1 MTNTILFFIRK
12 LLILNKQ
19 IFAVFIFISVSIVIA
34 QEESGKYSPDDF
46 ANYQKQQME
55 AFQNYKQTITAQ
67 YEAYEQQEKEA
78 YEKFKEEIE
87 QKWDAFKEPESK
99 VYVEY
104 SEDSNT
110 RQSVDFEN
118 GKITIEI
125 IVEEIELDD
134 EPKTNSPDKIEPDDE
149 PKINSPDNS
158 NVKSNPSNKNSQSKN
173 DSDSINKPKKQISNK
188 IDSDKKKTTTSQN
201 TQKQASPQQ
210 KEITKSEDDSEKK
223 IKEKLTDAL
232 IGIITKKADDNKPL
246 LENQVENSGG
256 QNITVNNVENEAED
270 VIEKKE
276 VKAETYKSKDGKKR
290 TKYTVTIPLKNNHID
305 ERIKRY
311 EKDILKQAERWKLDP
326 TIVFALMETESAF
339 NPKARSHIPA
349 FGLLQ
354 LVPKSGARDA
364 YRYVYKEDKL
374 VTGDYLYEPINN
386 IELGCAYLAKIR
398 YYYFENIKDDELAY
412 ICSIPAYNTGIGNV
426 SKTLC
431 GKPHTN
437 PAAKVASSMNAQELY
452 NKLTTELKY
461 EEARN
466 YLKKVWKYKEKYKG

>member
-1 MTNTILFFIRK
+1 
-12 LLILNKQ
+12 
-19 IFAVFIFISVSIVIA
+19 
-34 QEESGKYSPDDF
+34 
-46 ANYQKQQME
+46 ME
-55 AFQNYKQTITAQ
+55 AFQNYKQSVTAQ

-118 GKITIEI
+118 GEITIEV
-125 IVEEIELDD
+125 IVEETEQEDG
-134 EPKTNSPDKIEPDDE
+134 PKTNDT
-149 PKINSPDNS
+149 DNS
-158 NVKSNPSNKNSQSKN
+158 NVKSNPSNKNSQPKN
-173 DSDSINKPKKQISNK
+173 EADSIDKPKKQIPNK
-188 IDSDKKKTTTSQN
+188 IDSNNKKTTSNQN
-201 TQKQASPQQ
+201 TQKQSSPQQ
-210 KEITKSEDDSEKK
+210 KETTKSEEDSEKN
-223 IKEKLTDAL
+223 IKEKLTNAL
-232 IGIITKKADDNKPL
+232 IRIITKKADDNKPL
-246 LENQVENSGG
+246 LENQVENNSG
-256 QNITVNNVENEAED
+256 QNITANNIENEAED
-270 VIEKKE
+270 IIAKKE
-276 VKAETYKSKDGKKR
+276 ISAETYKSKDGKKR
-290 TKYTVTIPLKNNHID
+290 TKYTVTIPLKNNHLA
-305 ERIKRY
+305 ERTKRF
-311 EKDILKQAERWKLDP
+311 EKEILKQAERWKLDP
-326 TIVFALMETESAF
+326 AIVFALMETESAF

-374 VTGDYLYEPINN
+374 VTGDYLYEPVNN
-386 IELGCAYLAKIR
+386 IELGCAYLSKIR

-412 ICSIPAYNTGIGNV
+412 MCSIPAYNTGIGNV

-452 NKLTTELKY
+452 NKLTTELEY

>member
-1 MTNTILFFIRK
+1 MTNTIIFFIRK

-99 VYVEY
+99 VYIEY

-188 IDSDKKKTTTSQN
+188 IDSDKKETTSNQN

-223 IKEKLTDAL
+223 IKEKLTEAL

-290 TKYTVTIPLKNNHID
+290 TKYTVTIPLKNNHLD

-466 YLKKVWKYKEKYKG
+466 

>member
-1 MTNTILFFIRK
+1 MINTIIFFIRK
-12 LLILNKQ
+12 LLILNKH
-19 IFAVFIFISVSIVIA
+19 ILTVFIFISVSIIIA

-55 AFQNYKQTITAQ
+55 AFQNYKQSVTAQ
-67 YEAYEQQEKEA
+67 YNAYEQQEKEA

-104 SEDSNT
+104 SEDSNI
-110 RQSVDFEN
+110 RQSVDFEK
-118 GKITIEI
+118 GEITIEV
-125 IVEEIELDD
+125 IVEEIEADD
-134 EPKTNSPDKIEPDDE
+134 EPKANRT
-149 PKINSPDNS
+149 DNS

-173 DSDSINKPKKQISNK
+173 NSDSIDEPKKQISNK
-188 IDSDKKKTTTSQN
+188 IDN
-201 TQKQASPQQ
+201 
-210 KEITKSEDDSEKK
+210 EKK

-256 QNITVNNVENEAED
+256 QNITISNVENEAED

-276 VKAETYKSKDGKKR
+276 VKAETYESKDGKKR
-290 TKYTVTIPLKNNHID
+290 TKYTVTIPLKNNHLD
-305 ERIKRY
+305 ERTKRF
-311 EKDILKQAERWKLDP
+311 EKEILKQAERWKLDP
-326 TIVFALMETESAF
+326 AIVFALMETESAF

-374 VTGDYLYEPINN
+374 VTGDYLYEPNNN
-386 IELGCAYLAKIR
+386 IELGCAYLSKIR

-412 ICSIPAYNTGIGNV
+412 MCSIPAYNTGIGNV

>member
-1 MTNTILFFIRK
+1 M
-12 LLILNKQ
+12 NKQ
-19 IFAVFIFISVSIVIA
+19 ILTVFIFISVSIIIA

-55 AFQNYKQTITAQ
+55 AFQNYKQSVTAQ

-118 GKITIEI
+118 GEITIEV
-125 IVEEIELDD
+125 IVEE
-134 EPKTNSPDKIEPDDE
+134 IEPDDE
-149 PKINSPDNS
+149 PTTNSPDNS

-173 DSDSINKPKKQISNK
+173 DSDSIDKPKKQISNK
-188 IDSDKKKTTTSQN
+188 IDSDKKKTTSNQN
-201 TQKQASPQQ
+201 TQKQASPQE
-210 KEITKSEDDSEKK
+210 KENTKSGYNSEKK

-256 QNITVNNVENEAED
+256 QNITVNNVENKAED

-276 VKAETYKSKDGKKR
+276 IKAETYKSKDGKKR
-290 TKYTVTIPLKNNHID
+290 TKYTVTIPLKNNHLD
-305 ERIKRY
+305 ERTKRY

-326 TIVFALMETESAF
+326 AIVFALMETESAF

-386 IELGCAYLAKIR
+386 IELGCAYFSKIR

-452 NKLTTELKY
+452 NKLTTELEY

>member
-1 MTNTILFFIRK
+1 M
-12 LLILNKQ
+12 NKH
-19 IFAVFIFISVSIVIA
+19 IFTVFIFISVSIIIA

-55 AFQNYKQTITAQ
+55 AFQNYKQSVTAQ
-67 YEAYEQQEKEA
+67 YEAYEQQENEA

-110 RQSVDFEN
+110 RQSVDFEK
-118 GKITIEI
+118 GEITIEV
-125 IVEEIELDD
+125 IVEE
-134 EPKTNSPDKIEPDDE
+134 IEPDDE
-149 PKINSPDNS
+149 PKTNSPDNS

-173 DSDSINKPKKQISNK
+173 DSDSIDKPKKQISNK
-188 IDSDKKKTTTSQN
+188 IDSDKKKTTSNQN

-223 IKEKLTDAL
+223 IKEILTDAL

-290 TKYTVTIPLKNNHID
+290 TKYTVTIPLKNNHLD
-305 ERIKRY
+305 ERTKRF
-311 EKDILKQAERWKLDP
+311 EKEILKQAERWKLDP
-326 TIVFALMETESAF
+326 AIVFALMET
-339 NPKARSHIPA
+339 
-349 FGLLQ
+349 
-354 LVPKSGARDA
+354 
-364 YRYVYKEDKL
+364 
-374 VTGDYLYEPINN
+374 
-386 IELGCAYLAKIR
+386 
-398 YYYFENIKDDELAY
+398 
-412 ICSIPAYNTGIGNV
+412 
-426 SKTLC
+426 
-431 GKPHTN
+431 
-437 PAAKVASSMNAQELY
+437 
-452 NKLTTELKY
+452 
-461 EEARN
+461 
-466 YLKKVWKYKEKYKG
+466 

>member
-1 MTNTILFFIRK
+1 MINTILFFIRK
-12 LLILNKQ
+12 LLILNKH
-19 IFAVFIFISVSIVIA
+19 IFTVFIFISVSIIIA

-55 AFQNYKQTITAQ
+55 AFQNYKQSVTAQ

-110 RQSVDFEN
+110 RQSVDFEK
-118 GKITIEI
+118 GEITIEV
-125 IVEEIELDD
+125 IVEE
-134 EPKTNSPDKIEPDDE
+134 IEPDDE
-149 PKINSPDNS
+149 PKTNSPDNS

-173 DSDSINKPKKQISNK
+173 DSDSIDKPKKQISNK
-188 IDSDKKKTTTSQN
+188 IDSEKKKTTPNQN

-223 IKEKLTDAL
+223 IKEILTDAL

-276 VKAETYKSKDGKKR
+276 IKAETYKSKDGKKR
-290 TKYTVTIPLKNNHID
+290 TKYTVTIPLKNNHLD
-305 ERIKRY
+305 ERTKRF
-311 EKDILKQAERWKLDP
+311 EKEILKQAERWKLDP
-326 TIVFALMETESAF
+326 AIVFALMETESAF

-374 VTGDYLYEPINN
+374 VTGDYLYEPVNN
-386 IELGCAYLAKIR
+386 IELGCAYLSKIR

-412 ICSIPAYNTGIGNV
+412 MCSIPAYNTGIGNV

-452 NKLTTELKY
+452 NKLTTELEY

>member
-1 MTNTILFFIRK
+1 MINTILFFIRK
-12 LLILNKQ
+12 LLILNKH
-19 IFAVFIFISVSIVIA
+19 IFTVFIFISVSIIIA

-55 AFQNYKQTITAQ
+55 AFQNYKQSVTAQ

-110 RQSVDFEN
+110 RQSVDFEK
-118 GKITIEI
+118 GEITIEV

-134 EPKTNSPDKIEPDDE
+134 EPKT
-149 PKINSPDNS
+149 NSPDNS

-173 DSDSINKPKKQISNK
+173 DSDSIDKPKKQISDK
-188 IDSDKKKTTTSQN
+188 IDSDKKKTTSNQN

-276 VKAETYKSKDGKKR
+276 IKAETYKSKDGKKR
-290 TKYTVTIPLKNNHID
+290 TKYTVTIPLKNNHLD
-305 ERIKRY
+305 ERTKRF
-311 EKDILKQAERWKLDP
+311 EKEILKQAERWKLDP
-326 TIVFALMETESAF
+326 AIVFALMETESAF

-374 VTGDYLYEPINN
+374 VTGDYLYEPVNN
-386 IELGCAYLAKIR
+386 IELGCAYLSKIR

-412 ICSIPAYNTGIGNV
+412 MCSIPAYNTGIGNV

>member
-1 MTNTILFFIRK
+1 MINTILFFIRK
-12 LLILNKQ
+12 LLILNKH
-19 IFAVFIFISVSIVIA
+19 IFTVFIFISVSIIIA

-55 AFQNYKQTITAQ
+55 AFQNYKQSVTAQ

-110 RQSVDFEN
+110 RQSVDFEK
-118 GKITIEI
+118 GEITIEV
-125 IVEEIELDD
+125 IVEE
-134 EPKTNSPDKIEPDDE
+134 IEPDDE
-149 PKINSPDNS
+149 PKTNSPDNS

-173 DSDSINKPKKQISNK
+173 DSDSIDKPKKQISNK
-188 IDSDKKKTTTSQN
+188 IDSDKKKTTSNQN

-210 KEITKSEDDSEKK
+210 KEITKSEDHSEKK

-276 VKAETYKSKDGKKR
+276 IKAETYKSKDGKKR
-290 TKYTVTIPLKNNHID
+290 TKYTVTIPLKNNHLD
-305 ERIKRY
+305 ERTKRF
-311 EKDILKQAERWKLDP
+311 EKEILKQAERWKLDP
-326 TIVFALMETESAF
+326 AIVFALMETESAF

-374 VTGDYLYEPINN
+374 VTGDYLYEPVNN
-386 IELGCAYLAKIR
+386 IELGCAYLSKIR

-412 ICSIPAYNTGIGNV
+412 MCSIPAYNTGIGNV

-452 NKLTTELKY
+452 NKLTTELEY

>member
-19 IFAVFIFISVSIVIA
+19 IFAVFIFISVSIIIA

-374 VTGDYLYEPINN
+374 VTGDYLYEPTNN
-386 IELGCAYLAKIR
+386 IELGCAYLSKIR

-431 GKPHTN
+431 GKTYTN
-437 PAAKVASSMNAQELY
+437 PAAKVASSMNAHELY
-452 NKLTTELKY
+452 NKLTTELEY

>member
-1 MTNTILFFIRK
+1 MINTILFFIRK
-12 LLILNKQ
+12 LLILNKH
-19 IFAVFIFISVSIVIA
+19 IFTVFIFISVSIIIP

-55 AFQNYKQTITAQ
+55 AFQNYKQSVTAQ

-118 GKITIEI
+118 GEITIEV
-125 IVEEIELDD
+125 IVEETEQEDG
-134 EPKTNSPDKIEPDDE
+134 PKTNDT
-149 PKINSPDNS
+149 DNS
-158 NVKSNPSNKNSQSKN
+158 NVKSNPSNKNSQPKN
-173 DSDSINKPKKQISNK
+173 EADSIDKPKKQIPNK
-188 IDSDKKKTTTSQN
+188 IDSNNKKTTSNQN
-201 TQKQASPQQ
+201 TQKQSSPQQ
-210 KEITKSEDDSEKK
+210 KETTKSEEDSEKN
-223 IKEKLTDAL
+223 IKEKLTNAL
-232 IGIITKKADDNKPL
+232 IRIITKKADDNKPL
-246 LENQVENSGG
+246 LENQVENNSG
-256 QNITVNNVENEAED
+256 QDITANNIENEAED
-270 VIEKKE
+270 IIAKKE
-276 VKAETYKSKDGKKR
+276 ISAETYKSKDGKKR
-290 TKYTVTIPLKNNHID
+290 TKYTITIPLKNNHLA
-305 ERIKRY
+305 ERTKRF
-311 EKDILKQAERWKLDP
+311 EKEILKQAERWKLDP
-326 TIVFALMETESAF
+326 AIVFALMETESAF

-374 VTGDYLYEPINN
+374 VTGDYLYEPVNN
-386 IELGCAYLAKIR
+386 IELGCAYLSKIR

-412 ICSIPAYNTGIGNV
+412 MCSIPAYNTGIGNV

-452 NKLTTELKY
+452 NKLTTELEY

>member
-1 MTNTILFFIRK
+1 MINTILFFIRK
-12 LLILNKQ
+12 LLILNKH
-19 IFAVFIFISVSIVIA
+19 IFTVFIFISVSIIIA

-55 AFQNYKQTITAQ
+55 AFQNYKQSVTAQ

-78 YEKFKEEIE
+78 YERFKEEIE

-118 GKITIEI
+118 GEITIEV
-125 IVEEIELDD
+125 IVEEIEPND
-134 EPKTNSPDKIEPDDE
+134 EPKTNST
-149 PKINSPDNS
+149 DNS

-173 DSDSINKPKKQISNK
+173 DSDSIDKPKKQISNK
-188 IDSDKKKTTTSQN
+188 IDSDKKKTTSNQN

-223 IKEKLTDAL
+223 IKEKLTNAL

-246 LENQVENSGG
+246 LENQVESSGG
-256 QNITVNNVENEAED
+256 QNITANNVENEAED

-276 VKAETYKSKDGKKR
+276 IKAETYKSKDGKKR
-290 TKYTVTIPLKNNHID
+290 TKYTVTIPLKNNHLD

-326 TIVFALMETESAF
+326 AIVFALMETESAF

-374 VTGDYLYEPINN
+374 VTGDYLYEPVNN
-386 IELGCAYLAKIR
+386 IELGCAYLSKIR

-412 ICSIPAYNTGIGNV
+412 MCSIPAYNTGIGNV

>member
-1 MTNTILFFIRK
+1 MINTILFFIRK
-12 LLILNKQ
+12 LLILNKH
-19 IFAVFIFISVSIVIA
+19 IFTVFIFISVSIIIA

-55 AFQNYKQTITAQ
+55 AFQNYKQSVTAQ

-87 QKWDAFKEPESK
+87 QKWDAFKEPKSK

-110 RQSVDFEN
+110 RQSVDFEK
-118 GKITIEI
+118 GEITIEV
-125 IVEEIELDD
+125 IVEEIEPDD
-134 EPKTNSPDKIEPDDE
+134 EPKTNSPD
-149 PKINSPDNS
+149 NST
-158 NVKSNPSNKNSQSKN
+158 VKSNPSNKNSQSKN
-173 DSDSINKPKKQISNK
+173 DSDSIDKPKKQISNK
-188 IDSDKKKTTTSQN
+188 IDSDKKKTTSNQN

-223 IKEKLTDAL
+223 IKEILTDAL

-276 VKAETYKSKDGKKR
+276 IKAETYKSKDGKKR
-290 TKYTVTIPLKNNHID
+290 TKYTVTIPLKNNHLD
-305 ERIKRY
+305 ERTKRF
-311 EKDILKQAERWKLDP
+311 EKEILKQAERWKLDP
-326 TIVFALMETESAF
+326 AIVFALMETESAF

-386 IELGCAYLAKIR
+386 IELGCAYLSKIR

-452 NKLTTELKY
+452 NKLTTELEY

>member
-1 MTNTILFFIRK
+1 MINTIIFFIRK
-12 LLILNKQ
+12 LLILNKH
-19 IFAVFIFISVSIVIA
+19 IFSVFIFISVSIIIA

-55 AFQNYKQTITAQ
+55 AFQNYKQSVTAQ

-87 QKWDAFKEPESK
+87 QKWAAFKEPESK

-118 GKITIEI
+118 GEITIEV
-125 IVEEIELDD
+125 IVEEIE
-134 EPKTNSPDKIEPDDE
+134 PDD
-149 PKINSPDNS
+149 KSKTNSPDNS
-158 NVKSNPSNKNSQSKN
+158 NVKSNHSNKNSQSKN
-173 DSDSINKPKKQISNK
+173 DSDSNDKPKKQISNK
-188 IDSDKKKTTTSQN
+188 IDSDKKKTTSNQN

-246 LENQVENSGG
+246 LENQVENSGD

-276 VKAETYKSKDGKKR
+276 IKAETYKSKDGKKR
-290 TKYTVTIPLKNNHID
+290 TKYTVTIPLKNNHLD
-305 ERIKRY
+305 ERTKRY
-311 EKDILKQAERWKLDP
+311 KKDILKQAERWKLDP
-326 TIVFALMETESAF
+326 AIVFALMETESAF

-386 IELGCAYLAKIR
+386 IELGCAYLSKIR

-431 GKPHTN
+431 GKTYTN
-437 PAAKVASSMNAQELY
+437 PAAKVASSMNTQELY
-452 NKLTTELKY
+452 NKLTTELEY

>member
-1 MTNTILFFIRK
+1 MINTILFFIRK
-12 LLILNKQ
+12 LLILNKH
-19 IFAVFIFISVSIVIA
+19 IFTVFIFISVSIIIA

-55 AFQNYKQTITAQ
+55 AFQNYKQSVTAQ

-87 QKWDAFKEPESK
+87 QKWDAFKKPESK

-110 RQSVDFEN
+110 RQSVDFEK
-118 GKITIEI
+118 GEITIEV
-125 IVEEIELDD
+125 IVEEIEPDN
-134 EPKTNSPDKIEPDDE
+134 EPKT
-149 PKINSPDNS
+149 NSPDNS

-173 DSDSINKPKKQISNK
+173 DSDSIDKPKKQISNK
-188 IDSDKKKTTTSQN
+188 IDSDKKKTTSNQN

-276 VKAETYKSKDGKKR
+276 VKAETYESKDGKKR
-290 TKYTVTIPLKNNHID
+290 TKYTVTIPLKNNHLD
-305 ERIKRY
+305 ERTKRY

-326 TIVFALMETESAF
+326 AIVFALMETESAF

-426 SKTLC
+426 SRTLC

>member
-1 MTNTILFFIRK
+1 MRMNTNSCINTIIFFIRK
-12 LLILNKQ
+12 LLILNKH
-19 IFAVFIFISVSIVIA
+19 IFTVFIFISVSIIIA

-55 AFQNYKQTITAQ
+55 AFQNYKQSVTAQ
-67 YEAYEQQEKEA
+67 YEAYEQQENEA

-110 RQSVDFEN
+110 RQSVDFEK
-118 GKITIEI
+118 GEITIEV
-125 IVEEIELDD
+125 IVEEIEPDY
-134 EPKTNSPDKIEPDDE
+134 EPKT
-149 PKINSPDNS
+149 NSPDNS

-173 DSDSINKPKKQISNK
+173 DSDSIDKPKKQISNK
-188 IDSDKKKTTTSQN
+188 IDSDKKKTTSNQN

-223 IKEKLTDAL
+223 IKEILTDAL

-290 TKYTVTIPLKNNHID
+290 TKYTVTIPLKNNHLD
-305 ERIKRY
+305 ERTKRF
-311 EKDILKQAERWKLDP
+311 EKEILKQAERWKLDP
-326 TIVFALMETESAF
+326 AIVFALMETESAF

-374 VTGDYLYEPINN
+374 VTGDYLYEPVNN
-386 IELGCAYLAKIR
+386 IELGCAYLSKIR

-412 ICSIPAYNTGIGNV
+412 MCSIPAYNTGIGNV

-452 NKLTTELKY
+452 NKLTTELEY